1 MENLD
6 TVKKRLLEYLRSH
19 RISQAEF
26 GTRMGV
32 SRSYVSTMRE
42 SMSHDMLVKL
52 RQEFPDLNPNWLMY
66 GEGNMEI
73 SGSSNCTQIGQNT
86 YNNNSSSA
94 LEKAIDEIA
103 EQRKLTAASQSQV
116 DRLLSIIEN
125 LQKAQNWGKNLQK
138 TCN

>member
-73 SGSSNCTQIGQNT
+73 SGSSNNTQNGQNT
-86 YNNNSSSA
+86 YINGSTSA

-125 LQKAQNWGKNLQK
+125 LQKARN
-138 TCN
+138 

>member
-66 GEGNMEI
+66 GEGDMVIQGDNSI
-73 SGSSNCTQIGQNT
+73 SVGRD
-86 YNNNSSSA
+86 NNGNINSCA

-125 LQKAQNWGKNLQK
+125 LQKA
-138 TCN
+138 

>member
-66 GEGNMEI
+66 GEGDMVIQGDNSI
-73 SGSSNCTQIGQNT
+73 SVGRD
-86 YNNNSSSA
+86 NNGNINSCA

-125 LQKAQNWGKNLQK
+125 LQKAQN
-138 TCN
+138 

>member
-116 DRLLSIIEN
+116 DRLLSIIETM
-125 LQKAQNWGKNLQK
+125 QKARN
-138 TCN
+138 

>member
-1 MENLD
+1 M
-6 TVKKRLLEYLRSH
+6 KKRLLEYLRSH

-26 GTRMGV
+26 GARMGV

-116 DRLLSIIEN
+116 DRLLSIIETM
-125 LQKAQNWGKNLQK
+125 QKARN
-138 TCN
+138 

>member
-66 GEGNMEI
+66 GEGDMVIQGDNSI
-73 SGSSNCTQIGQNT
+73 SVGRD
-86 YNNNSSSA
+86 NNGNINSCA

-116 DRLLSIIEN
+116 DRLLSIIETM
-125 LQKAQNWGKNLQK
+125 QKARN
-138 TCN
+138 